1 MAAQAL
7 QTSLYSN
14 MPTIPNSPPPK
25 KLSRTFTIFT
35 LAATALGFI
44 LVAVGLVQYVNG
56 EVGTPMNMRFDFLR
70 GRFVTRLSGAEGQSA
85 RQCRRRNR
93 RF

>member
-25 KLSRTFTIFT
+25 KLSRTLTIFT
-35 LAATALGFI
+35 LAATALGFT

-56 EVGTPMNMRFDFLR
+56 EVGTPMNMRFDFLNKV
-70 GRFVTRLSGAEGQSA
+70 GWDILCYAA
-85 RQCRRRNR
+85 H
-93 RF
+93 